1 MTAKQSSVSFIW
13 AVPRRISSCA
23 GLRPTPQDTPWS
35 SIVRSSFTGW
45 KSCARIPGLRW
56 EARRLHTLEE
66 GLESVRK
73 DLRARRT
80 PIEVSP
86 GSFDRQF
93 ASLPEGIRLE
103 PGQLTVSF
111 NTAAGFA
118 DQTV

>member
-1 MTAKQSSVSFIW
+1 VVDRQTVQRLFHLGRSQAHVFLRRFASHTAGHALVIDREEFIH
-13 AVPRRISSCA
+13 RLEE
-23 GLRPTPQDTPWS
+23 LREN
-35 SIVRSSFTGW
+35 
-45 KSCARIPGLRW
+45 PGLRW

-103 PGQLTVSF
+103 PGRLTVSF
-111 NTAAGFA
+111 NTPQ
-118 DQTV
+118 D